1 METNITPETDL
12 TNEINTKPLNLWQR
26 IAGILWS
33 GPRKTFEDIIA
44 APKLTGII
52 ILLLVISLLIAI
64 LILPKIKEFTLEIFQ
79 IMPNTSSLPA
89 SAVSTAVTVAIV
101 GALAGSI
108 ATPLISWVILAALLS
123 LFNSFTGGKASFKTL
138 FSICV
143 YSYLPVMIASI
154 VKSGLIMSSPAQ
166 NMRDISTSLAL
177 FLPVDKINDRLYM
190 FLSQIDPFF
199 IWSLVLLALGSS
211 LAMKVAFKKTA
222 MYIGALWV
230 LFIIA
235 AVLLSGKASSVSIGM

>member
-12 TNEINTKPLNLWQR
+12 TNEIISKPLNLWQR
-26 IAGILWS
+26 IVGILWG

-52 ILLLVISLLIAI
+52 ILLLGISLLLAI
-64 LILPKIKEFTLEIFQ
+64 LVLPKMKEFTLLTLQ
-79 IMPNTSSLPA
+79 NLPNAASMPA
-89 SAVSTAVTVAIV
+89 SAASTAVTAATVAV
-101 GALAGSI
+101 LAGSI
-108 ATPLISWVILAALLS
+108 AAPLITWLILAALLS
-123 LFNSFTGGKASFKTL
+123 LFNSLTGGKASFKTL

-154 VKSGLIMSSPAQ
+154 IKSGLIISSPAR

-177 FLPVDKINDRLYM
+177 FLPVVKIGDRLYM
-190 FLSQIDPFF
+190 FLSQIDPFL

-211 LAMKVAFKKTA
+211 LAIKAAFKKTA
-222 MYIGALWV
+222 VYIGALWV
-230 LFIIA
+230 LYIIA
-235 AVLLSGKASSVSIGM
+235 VVFLSGKAFTASVGM

>member
-1 METNITPETDL
+1 METNMTPETDL
-12 TNEINTKPLNLWQR
+12 TNDLNSKPLNLWQR
-26 IAGILWS
+26 IAGILWG

-52 ILLLVISLLIAI
+52 ILLLGISLLLAI
-64 LILPKIKEFTLEIFQ
+64 LILPKMKEFTLEIFQ
-79 IMPNTSSLPA
+79 SMPNTAGMPA
-89 SAVSTAVTVAIV
+89 SAASTAVTVAMV
-101 GALAGSI
+101 GVLAGSI
-108 ATPLISWVILAALLS
+108 AAPLIKWVILAALLS

-154 VKSGLIMSSPAQ
+154 VKSGLIMSSPAR
-166 NMRDISTSLAL
+166 NIRDISTSLAL
-177 FLPVDKINDRLYM
+177 FLPVDKIGDRLYM
-190 FLSQIDPFF
+190 FLSQIDPFN

-211 LAMKVAFKKTA
+211 LAMKVVFKKTA
-222 MYIGALWV
+222 VYIGALWV

-235 AVLLSGKASSVSIGM
+235 AVLLSGKAFTASIGM

>member
-1 METNITPETDL
+1 METNITPEDL

-26 IAGILWS
+26 IAGILWG

-52 ILLLVISLLIAI
+52 ILLLGISLI
-64 LILPKIKEFTLEIFQ
+64 LAVLMLPKIKEFTIATLQ
-79 IMPNTSSLPA
+79 SMPNAAGMPA
-89 SAVSTAVTVAIV
+89 SAVNAAVTTTMIAVLV
-101 GALAGSI
+101 GSI
-108 ATPLISWVILAALLS
+108 ATPLITWLILAALLS
-123 LFNSFTGGKASFKTL
+123 LFNSFSGEKTSFKT
-138 FSICV
+138 FFNICV

-154 VKSGLIMSSPAQ
+154 VKSGLIMSSPAR

-177 FLPVDKINDRLYM
+177 FLPVDKIGDRLYM
-190 FLSQIDPFF
+190 FLLQIDPFL

-222 MYIGALWV
+222 VYTGALWILYV
-230 LFIIA
+230 LAMTFL
-235 AVLLSGKASSVSIGM
+235 VPLSKSPL

>member
-12 TNEINTKPLNLWQR
+12 TNEIITKPLNLWQR
-26 IAGILWS
+26 IAGILWG

-52 ILLLVISLLIAI
+52 ILLLGISLLLAI
-64 LILPKIKEFTLEIFQ
+64 LVLPKIKEFTLLTLQ
-79 IMPNTSSLPA
+79 NLPNAASMPA
-89 SAVSTAVTVAIV
+89 SAASTAVTAATVAV
-101 GALAGSI
+101 LAGSI
-108 ATPLISWVILAALLS
+108 AAPLITWLILAALLS
-123 LFNSFTGGKASFKTL
+123 LFNSSIGGKSSFKML
-138 FSICV
+138 FGVSV
-143 YSYLPVMIASI
+143 YAYLPVMIASI
-154 VKSGLIMSSPAQ
+154 VKTGLIMSSPAR

-199 IWSLVLLALGSS
+199 IWSLVLLVLGSS

-222 MYIGALWV
+222 VYIGALWV
-230 LFIIA
+230 LYIIA
-235 AVLLSGKASSVSIGM
+235 VVFLSGKAFTASVGM